1 MPIIQ
6 FTKKE
11 PLSNQ
16 VSNVA
21 NAKQDTYNETTD
33 SPVTTQE
40 EHKNAATKAEGTTQV
55 ATVEKTEEGP
65 KTVNIVID
73 GPLSHT
79 YTRALQVMFAN
90 ESYDVTVNDV
100 VNPGERSTADV
111 YLYACADKVLDS
123 DGNSVDE
130 TEKIRLALDSTNAK
144 TKYVA
149 MEHGGILTQR
159 KVLCI
164 DYLKSCGVSITN
176 GREMALNRALRA
188 I

>member
-6 FTKKE
+6 FTKKN
-11 PLSNQ
+11 PLTNQ
-16 VSNVA
+16 VSKPTDAV
-21 NAKQDTYNETTD
+21 QDTFENNKND
-33 SPVTTQE
+33 PIVTPE
-40 EHKNAATKAEGTTQV
+40 KHKENITGEKLEGQKP
-55 ATVEKTEEGP
+55 EGGDEGP

-100 VNPGERSTADV
+100 VNPGERSAADV
-111 YLYACADKVLDS
+111 YLYACADKVLDA

-130 TEKIRLALDSTNAK
+130 TEKIRLALDCSQAK
-144 TKYVA
+144 VKYVA
-149 MEHGGILTQR
+149 LEHGGVLTDR
-159 KVLCI
+159 KMICM

-176 GREMALNRALRA
+176 SREMALNRVLRA
-188 I
+188 F

>member
-11 PLSNQ
+11 PLTNQ
-16 VSNVA
+16 VSKPTDA
-21 NAKQDTYNETTD
+21 REDTFEQNNKEAIV
-33 SPVTTQE
+33 SPE
-40 EHKNAATKAEGTTQV
+40 EHNKKIEGQKSV
-55 ATVEKTEEGP
+55 VIKTDEEDSGP

-130 TEKIRLALDSTNAK
+130 TEKIRLALDSSKAK
-144 TKYVA
+144 VKYVA

-159 KVLCI
+159 KVLCL